1 MPSNYIIL
9 SHSLHFL
16 FSIFPS
22 ISIFS
27 NELVLYIRWPKY
39 WSFSISPS
47 NEYSWFI
54 SFRIDW
60 FNLHIVQFSS
70 VLSLSRVWLF
80 PTARQGSLSFTN
92 SQSLLK
98 PISTESVMKS
108 NISSSVIP
116 FFSHLQSFPAS
127 GSFQMSQFFA
137 SGGQST
143 GVSASKS
150 VFPMNIHDW
159 SPCSSRDSQES
170 SPNHR
175 SNASIMWCSAFFIVQ
190 RSHPYMTTGKKNSL
204 DYTDLCWQSN
214 IPAF

>member
-1 MPSNYIIL
+1 MMPSNYIIL

-70 VLSLSRVWLF
+70 VLSPSRVWLF
-80 PTARQGSLSFTN
+80 PTPCTTARQGSLSVTN

-108 NISSSVIP
+108 NYLILCHPFLLPPSIFPSIRVFSNELAFYIRWPKYWSFSFSISFRTDWFDFWTPCSPRVSRVFSSTTVRNINSLA
-116 FFSHLQSFPAS
+116 FSLLYGPVLTS
-127 GSFQMSQFFA
+127 
-137 SGGQST
+137 
-143 GVSASKS
+143 
-150 VFPMNIHDW
+150 IHDYW
-159 SPCSSRDSQES
+159 
-170 SPNHR
+170 
-175 SNASIMWCSAFFIVQ
+175 
-190 RSHPYMTTGKKNSL
+190 KNGTL
-204 DYTDLCWQSN
+204 N
-214 IPAF
+214 

>member
-1 MPSNYIIL
+1 MMPSNYIIL

-80 PTARQGSLSFTN
+80 PTARQGSLSVTN

-108 NISSSVIP
+108 NYLILCHPFLLPPSIFPSIRVFSNESVLRIRWSKHWSFSFKISLSNEYSWLISLQFKGLSRV
-116 FFSHLQSFPAS
+116 FSKP
-127 GSFQMSQFFA
+127 
-137 SGGQST
+137 
-143 GVSASKS
+143 
-150 VFPMNIHDW
+150 
-159 SPCSSRDSQES
+159 
-170 SPNHR
+170 
-175 SNASIMWCSAFFIVQ
+175 
-190 RSHPYMTTGKKNSL
+190 
-204 DYTDLCWQSN
+204 
-214 IPAF
+214 